1 MRVMGVS
8 SWRSQTSNSLA
19 KRSEAPARPHD
30 LRASDTFILLLPY
43 RPSAREKTDPFRVE
57 ACRVRENRDW
67 NRALGFIWATV
78 VLLGGFAITLDKT
91 DFWFIT
97 IILLIEET
105 RIFSRS
111 HELEWQHQATWSIT
125 DARVSS
131 FRALRSNSL
140 SMMQPVRAFFGRT
153 TVSSSDK
160 NEEERAESRYDHQD
174 SRRTGRQRKPTRT
187 WTSSDVPLLT
197 YGNWLFLSRN
207 VSKLMYWLE
216 ILSAT
221 TCVVLSLTKLIRHD
235 YGNVAKGDMDKRNR
249 KSALYIF
256 YALAL
261 AEALLFL
268 MEKAYGNGR

>member
-1 MRVMGVS
+1 MGVS

-30 LRASDTFILLLPY
+30 LRASVQRDLEEGQQ
-43 RPSAREKTDPFRVE
+43 PSAREKTDPFRVE

-67 NRALGFIWATV
+67 NRALRFIWARV
-78 VLLGGFAITLDKT
+78 VLLCGFSITLDKT

-140 SMMQPVRAFFGRT
+140 SMMQPVRAFFG
-153 TVSSSDK
+153 
-160 NEEERAESRYDHQD
+160 
-174 SRRTGRQRKPTRT
+174 GPLFLLPTRMKRKEQKVVMIIRT
-187 WTSSDVPLLT
+187 VGGQVGKGSQRAHGRAQTSPS
-197 YGNWLFLSRN
+197 
-207 VSKLMYWLE
+207 
-216 ILSAT
+216 
-221 TCVVLSLTKLIRHD
+221 
-235 YGNVAKGDMDKRNR
+235 
-249 KSALYIF
+249 
-256 YALAL
+256 
-261 AEALLFL
+261 
-268 MEKAYGNGR
+268 